1 MILKQ
6 TDKTRKEL
14 QLLKEPF
21 DDLVV
26 RLVNIAHE
34 QGISVQVLKAKGFSC
49 KFCLQNKE
57 GKIYNNA
64 RSFEKLWELANR
76 LNLVEEGLT
85 RTSES
90 EYKWKRSK

>member
-1 MILKQ
+1 MILRQ
-6 TDKTRKEL
+6 TDKTKKEL

-57 GKIYNNA
+57 GKVYKNA
-64 RSFEKLWELANR
+64 RTYEKLWELAET
-76 LNLVEEGLT
+76 LGLIEEGLM
-85 RTSES
+85 RTGEA
-90 EYKWKRSK
+90 EYKLKRSK

>member
-1 MILKQ
+1 MILRQ
-6 TDKTRKEL
+6 TDKTKKEL

-21 DDLVV
+21 DDLVI

-57 GKIYNNA
+57 GKVYKNA
-64 RSFEKLWELANR
+64 RTYEKLWELAEE
-76 LNLVEEGLT
+76 LGLVKEGLI
-85 RTSES
+85 RVSDID
-90 EYKWKRSK
+90 YKLGKAK

>member
-49 KFCLQNKE
+49 KFCLQNRK
-57 GKIYNNA
+57 GKTYKNA
-64 RSFEKLWELANR
+64 RTYEKLWELANR